1 MYKKW
6 WLLVCTGYIVSL
18 SAVQVTCEHDSINDT
33 LDLNHIEPLTCS
45 SYADLIP
52 HEGED
57 NAVLIARLVSS
68 AHGTQY
74 IHYVDAHAV
83 QEALFNSHI
92 PTGQHAPKILFN
104 PVNNVPLVENI
115 TYFAL
120 YNDHAT
126 YVGTLT
132 DVYNKTPAGE
142 CIRAL
147 IDVHHNNNAL
157 ERAYA
162 QYTLAHWY
170 HREQNMSAA
179 LYWYTKVLRGKSD
192 EIVQHQVWYA
202 LGSLYE
208 VCSDIPDHAINAL
221 TYYTHAA
228 ECTADPYVQGAAL
241 LALGNWYNTYNH
253 DTRTAVDY
261 YTKASSCSDPA
272 IQAHAYTALGDIYR
286 IGSAH
291 FPKNYA
297 SAQRYYDQ
305 ALHAAPDSVA
315 QTSIWY
321 GSATMYYHAGFGIEK
336 DYAQAA
342 ALFEQV
348 ARSSDT
354 TYHIP
359 AAVALGELY
368 RIGGYGVTADAHRAS
383 AWYSK
388 VIDVAEKNSSYTRMA
403 TFGLAEL
410 YRTQDRVKAYTL
422 YNQVLATCTQGDCL
436 QSMVYNGLASL
447 YCFSCSQIPAD
458 YTKAHEY
465 YTQAFNQTDNRQA
478 RAVAAQGLATLYYH
492 GVPGSARDVGKAV
505 DYYEYLTEQSDD
517 LFLQAHAHQV
527 VGELLLHGYGTVR
540 SDLEAAITHL
550 QYAAQQKIN
559 VQAQHK
565 AHDLLQEIH
574 EQSLSTASRVRKALR
589 S

>member
-6 WLLVCTGYIVSL
+6 WLSVYLGYTMSL
-18 SAVQVTCEHDSINDT
+18 SAVSIVCEYGDIHDT

-52 HEGED
+52 HDGED

-83 QEALFNSHI
+83 QEALFNSRI
-92 PTGQHAPKILFN
+92 PTAQRAPKILFN

-126 YVGTLT
+126 YIGTLT

-142 CIRAL
+142 YIHAF
-147 IDVHHNNNAL
+147 INAHHSGDAL

-170 HREQNMSAA
+170 QHEQNMSTA
-179 LYWYTKVLRGKSD
+179 LFWYTKALEQKSD
-192 EIVQHQVWYA
+192 KALQHQVWYA
-202 LGSLYE
+202 LGSLCE
-208 VCSDIPDHAINAL
+208 VCSDIPDHAIHAL
-221 TYYTHAA
+221 TYYTQAA
-228 ECTADPYVQGAAL
+228 ECTVDPYVHGAAQM
-241 LALGNWYNTYNH
+241 ALGKWYNTYNH
-253 DTRTAVDY
+253 DARTAIDY
-261 YTKASSCSDPA
+261 YTKASTCSDPA

-286 IGSAH
+286 IGSAQV
-291 FPKNYA
+291 PKNYA
-297 SAQRYYDQ
+297 SAQRYYEQ
-305 ALHAAPDSVA
+305 ALFAAPASVA

-321 GSATMYYHAGFGIEK
+321 ESATLYYHGGFGIEK
-336 DYAQAA
+336 DYAKAA
-342 ALFEQV
+342 GLFEQV
-348 ARSSDT
+348 VRSSDT
-354 TYHIP
+354 TYHTP

-368 RIGGYGVTADAHRAS
+368 RSGGYGITADVNRA
-383 AWYSK
+383 ATWYNK
-388 VIDVAEKNSSYTRMA
+388 VVNVDSPYARMA
-403 TFGLAEL
+403 TFGLAEI
-410 YRTQDRVKAYTL
+410 YRAHDRVQALAL

-436 QSMVYNGLASL
+436 QPMVHNGLASL
-447 YCFSCSQIPAD
+447 YCFSCTQIAAD
-458 YTKAHEY
+458 YTKARSY
-465 YTQAFNQTDNRQA
+465 YTQAFNQMDNAQA

-492 GVPGSARDVGKAV
+492 GVPGSTRDVAKAV
-505 DYYEYLTEQSDD
+505 DYYQYLTEQSDD
-517 LFLQAHAHQV
+517 LFLQAHAHQIL
-527 VGELLLHGYGTVR
+527 GELLVR

-550 QYAAQQKIN
+550 QSAAQQKIN

-574 EQSLSTASRVRKALR
+574 EQSVNTASRIRKALG